1 MPFNQYDYY
10 LTRGDTKLIHGSN
23 WKDTVYKYNAS
34 SFYNWEQDNLPLYDL
49 EDRTEFNWEQH
60 GYAGSTV
67 DGIQLVV
74 SSTGS
79 EDTASPYQVFDSV
92 SGALNALPRTLRF
105 PVIIEV
111 AKPGELGDID
121 IEDFEFSE
129 NGGLEIINRCF
140 SKILAGSSAAQ
151 YAIAGSGTD
160 VSSISHV
167 SSLDLSNT
175 IYDTSAMAVSTAVT
189 SGNYASFNRAFVRMA
204 DVYRDTL
211 DSQTGYGSAGTAPP
225 GVDLRP
231 TNITVGVKNSGS
243 TIYTAIAND
252 FLINTIYP
260 QEPFDYITT
269 APVGHGFRHPT
280 NYGTGTAS
288 DNLNMNDAAPAFEIT
303 GFLYA
308 NKATKIRIKN
318 CNGKIYL
325 RGFCVDGVST
335 DDEVAPTSFGTDE
348 GLLVENSNVVIENCA
363 VMRCNKAGAKFV
375 NSQVV
380 LNRGFTA
387 NRNYRLVSNTEV
399 SSNAAY
405 GVLAY
410 DSDITLSGA
419 NDVSAGLGV
428 DNPFTISHNHTG
440 IQLNN
445 STLRTPWGGRGYDIE
460 GNWIANYPAPA
471 INFRQIYLDVLLNT
485 NIGID
490 LNNSTLDMYHT
501 LMVYQNAKGIQ
512 AKNSNLILDE
522 IVCDHNSGIGLD
534 ADNSVIEYYR
544 TIHGNLNAPNKPLS
558 FLKNGQNI
566 KLVNSTLKEP
576 SFTNFKAQNVY
587 NNFEIEGA
595 GYTKINNSVVPA
607 VALDNSVCRL
617 LAIKSSNGTSSVDAY
632 ATEGTPVLGS
642 AYRADSNSYLKFMG
656 VSGAGA
662 TSGATYI
669 TGPSSNYE
677 NKLNTVAV
685 FGNNNSVIEFNGPAV
700 FNNAGVNV
708 GVNNNSTISM
718 VPHNEN
724 GVLQVTKYNLSDTD
738 MHTQIVAQSYR
749 ACFAAN
755 NNSTILMKDCGDYN
769 PYWLSSTDTYVT
781 KDLVLSSTYNPNDI
795 EGISPY
801 VSGGYIQFFP
811 NPILD
816 HNLSSIPFSPN
827 LDEMALSSI
836 YPVLTKHN
844 APTSVWGDATY
855 YNYSQGGYCVRADKG
870 SSVKVKNVHFPCGFP
885 NPSSTILD
893 VSAGLSSTSC
903 GKIFIWGI
911 GQDSRLHASHIVVS
925 GTYPED
931 VPYNGP
937 SVVYVSAAECD
948 GVYTVLSAAPS
959 ATPNTGRLS
968 ILDSFGP
975 QPAYIGGEPVVGGG
989 GGAGGVSSTDA
1000 VLTPQNKGPFR
1011 IYFSVDPMAKFLG
1024 YTRGAVSYGSYQA
1037 SSNMDFGYRW
1047 ETAGNYAPSAVE
1059 VGEPYQELAQ
1069 GYNPSR
1075 DCSAPAL
1082 PRYSGPA
1089 LSSIY
1094 QELAFQNTLY
1104 QPLSTT
1110 FFYASGMLDDSYTN
1124 RVWLDDSAMNTFAN
1138 AKNAT
1143 KGTSGRT
1150 KLVSYYKATYNR
1162 FGAGYGGSGTLA
1174 AGGFR
1179 SDYGLGFKSSNIFDF
1194 EDNV

>member
-1 MPFNQYDYY
+1 MPFLENDYY
-10 LTRGDTKLIHGSN
+10 LTRGNTKLIHGSN
-23 WKDTVYKYNAS
+23 WKDTVYKYDAS

-74 SSTGS
+74 SSTGA
-79 EDTASPYQVFDSV
+79 DTTSPYQVFDSV

-111 AKPGELGDID
+111 ATSGELGDID

-140 SKILAGSSAAQ
+140 SKILAGSSTSEFS
-151 YAIAGSGTD
+151 IAGSGTN

-175 IYDTSAMAVSTAVT
+175 IYDSSAVAVSAAIP
-189 SGNYASFNRAFVRMA
+189 SGNYATFNRAFVRMA
-204 DVYRDTL
+204 DVYRSDL
-211 DSQTGYGSAGTAPP
+211 DVQTGYGSAGNVPP

-231 TNITVGVKNSGS
+231 TNITVGVKNADS

-260 QEPFDYITT
+260 QEAFDYITT

-288 DNLNMNDAAPAFEIT
+288 DNLNMNAASPTSKIT

-325 RGFCVDGVST
+325 RGFCVDGVPT
-335 DDEVAPTSFGTDE
+335 ADEVAPTSFGTDE
-348 GLLVENSNVVIENCA
+348 GILVENSNVVIENCA

-387 NRNYRLVSNTEV
+387 NRNYRLASDNTV

-405 GVLAY
+405 GILAY

-419 NDVSAGLGV
+419 NDVSAGLGI

-445 STLRTPWGGRGYDIE
+445 STLRTPWGGRGYDIV
-460 GNWIANYPAPA
+460 GNLVYNA

-485 NIGID
+485 NTGIE
-490 LNNSTLDMYHT
+490 LNNSMLDMYHT
-501 LMVYQNAKGIQ
+501 LMVYQNAKGIE

-544 TIHGNLNAPNKPLS
+544 TIHGNVNAPNKPLS

-566 KLVNSTLKEP
+566 KLVNSTFKEP

-595 GYTKINNSVVPA
+595 GYTKINNNVVPA
-607 VALDNSVCRL
+607 VVLDNSVCRL

-632 ATEGTPVLGS
+632 ATIGTPVLGS

-685 FGNNNSVIEFNGPAV
+685 FGNNNSVVEFNGPAV
-700 FNNAGVNV
+700 FNNAGINV
-708 GVNNNSTISM
+708 GVNNNSTINM
-718 VPHNEN
+718 LPHNEN

-749 ACFAAN
+749 SCFAAN
-755 NNSTILMKDCGDYN
+755 NNSTIVMKDCGDYI
-769 PYWLSSTDTYVT
+769 PYWNRSSDTYVT
-781 KDLVLSSTYNPNDI
+781 QDLILSSTYNPNDV
-795 EGISPY
+795 EGISQY

-816 HNLSSIPFSPN
+816 NALSTIPFSPSVDS
-827 LDEMALSSI
+827 LALSSI
-836 YPVLTKHN
+836 YPVLDSSN
-844 APTSVWGDATY
+844 APDLAGGVGDAAY

-870 SSVKVKNVHFPCGFP
+870 SEVKVKNVHFPCGFL

-925 GTYPED
+925 GHYPED
-931 VPYNGP
+931 VAYNGP
-937 SVVYVSAAECD
+937 SGVYVSAAECD
-948 GVYTVLSAAPS
+948 GLYTVLSAAPS
-959 ATPNTGRLS
+959 ATPSTGRLS
-968 ILDSFGP
+968 ILDSFGM
-975 QPAYIGGEPVVGGG
+975 QPAYVAGELP
-989 GGAGGVSSTDA
+989 GGVSAMNA

-1024 YTRGAVSYGSYQA
+1024 YTRGANATYEGLYQS
-1037 SSNMDFGYRW
+1037 SSNLDAGYVW
-1047 ETAGNYAPSAVE
+1047 DTANNPSPSAVE

-1143 KGTSGRT
+1143 KGTSGRP

-1162 FGAGYGGSGTLA
+1162 FGAGYGGSGA
-1174 AGGFR
+1174 VGAGGFR
-1179 SDYGLGFKSSNIFDF
+1179 QDYGLGFKSSNIFDF